1 MPERPMSELVHT
13 ARNDAPAL
21 LFCAFAVVCTF
32 LI

>member
-1 MPERPMSELVHT
+1 MSELVHT